1 MAQHV
6 QAAAARAGGGSG
18 SHAGLLEDRTGSD
31 VAGLYFSASGALSSA
46 ITSAVS
52 SIAHHLPNIF
62 DFQQI
67 LEHYTTN
74 FLYGMF
80 VLLATILAA
89 FLLSELR
96 LMHRKRRCQ
105 CQDGKAT
112 YTEIIQYRLDHYFS
126 TSKWA
131 KPCLLLSFT
140 FVLIV
145 FGALGLAIVDPA
157 ATATVPTATNP
168 ESTPNPGPLTTDYLT
183 EAAWVAWT
191 YVADPGTHADAN
203 GTLVRFVSF
212 LITIG
217 GMVIFALMIGII
229 SDFISERVD
238 DLKQGKSRVIESDHT
253 LMLGWSDKSLAIIEQ
268 ICLAN
273 ESEGGGQIVVLA
285 NDSKQDMEAK
295 LLYATE
301 RSTSEHQIKLL
312 GTQVIFRS
320 GNPLMEHELRKV
332 SVATARSIIVLSPP
346 EMDPD
351 EADSLIVRQVLA
363 IKAVLNG
370 RGPHMVVEMQ
380 DIDNKTLVELVDS
393 DQNKVEVVVAHDII
407 GRLMIQC
414 AREPGLAHVL
424 EGLLG
429 FDGDE
434 FYIEEWSD
442 LVGKAFFD
450 ITCRFDDAVPIGI
463 KRGRDDTIIINPP
476 NDYTIRLGDKIIC
489 LAEDNDTY
497 EVNDGSYR
505 LDQGMVYTL
514 ARRKRKC
521 EKLLFCGWR
530 RDMADMISLLDELVV
545 HGSELW
551 LFNQVPV
558 QERGELLKDK
568 DNKEEVETKNLI
580 IKNAIGSPIVRRNL
594 RVLAALDSKG
604 LPTGRV
610 ITLDEFDSI
619 LILSDARA
627 PDTVS
632 SDSRSLASL
641 LLIQDLQ
648 QKIFNHKQKV
658 RGRMAAFGNG
668 GSSSATL
675 SKSLR
680 HLPPPQ
686 DQNNENEK
694 SITGDEAELVSELE
708 SSAPSSPSLE
718 VKIGETSQF
727 TVESYRTR
735 PCDPIGEILDTR
747 TRSLLQVAG
756 CKGYVM
762 SNHIVSMMLA
772 SVAEDRDMNGILG
785 ELLSA
790 QGSETKF
797 CDISHYLD
805 IANPQE
811 CKRSFWDVA
820 VLARQRR
827 EVVFGYKPR
836 DMSWTEAQDLMT
848 NPPNKDKPITWEEGD
863 IIVVLALD

>member
-1 MAQHV
+1 MTQLFVA
-6 QAAAARAGGGSG
+6 QAAPAGSSSG
-18 SHAGLLEDRTGSD
+18 HDADLLADGHAGVVYSSIT
-31 VAGLYFSASGALSSA
+31 GALSSA
-46 ITSAVS
+46 ISYVANR
-52 SIAHHLPNIF
+52 LPNVSEL
-62 DFQQI
+62 QQQ
-67 LEHYTTN
+67 LEHYTTT
-74 FLYGMF
+74 FLYGVF
-80 VLLATILAA
+80 AFLTTILAA

-96 LMHRKRRCQ
+96 LMHRKRKCQ

-157 ATATVPTATNP
+157 AATIDAHTSASAP
-168 ESTPNPGPLTTDYLT
+168 ESIPFISADYLT

-191 YVADPGTHADAN
+191 YVADPGTHADAT

-332 SVATARSIIVLSPP
+332 SVATARSLIVLSPP

-363 IKAVLNG
+363 IKAVLGG

-434 FYIEEWSD
+434 FYIEEWPD
-442 LVGKAFFD
+442 LVGKSFFD

-463 KRGRDDTIIINPP
+463 KRGKDDAISINPP
-476 NDYTIRLGDKIIC
+476 NEYIIREGDKII
-489 LAEDNDTY
+489 
-497 EVNDGSYR
+497 
-505 LDQGMVYTL
+505 
-514 ARRKRKC
+514 
-521 EKLLFCGWR
+521 
-530 RDMADMISLLDELVV
+530 
-545 HGSELW
+545 
-551 LFNQVPV
+551 
-558 QERGELLKDK
+558 
-568 DNKEEVETKNLI
+568 
-580 IKNAIGSPIVRRNL
+580 
-594 RVLAALDSKG
+594 
-604 LPTGRV
+604 
-610 ITLDEFDSI
+610 
-619 LILSDARA
+619 
-627 PDTVS
+627 
-632 SDSRSLASL
+632 
-641 LLIQDLQ
+641 
-648 QKIFNHKQKV
+648 
-658 RGRMAAFGNG
+658 
-668 GSSSATL
+668 
-675 SKSLR
+675 
-680 HLPPPQ
+680 
-686 DQNNENEK
+686 
-694 SITGDEAELVSELE
+694 
-708 SSAPSSPSLE
+708 
-718 VKIGETSQF
+718 
-727 TVESYRTR
+727 
-735 PCDPIGEILDTR
+735 
-747 TRSLLQVAG
+747 
-756 CKGYVM
+756 
-762 SNHIVSMMLA
+762 
-772 SVAEDRDMNGILG
+772 
-785 ELLSA
+785 
-790 QGSETKF
+790 
-797 CDISHYLD
+797 
-805 IANPQE
+805 
-811 CKRSFWDVA
+811 
-820 VLARQRR
+820 
-827 EVVFGYKPR
+827 
-836 DMSWTEAQDLMT
+836 
-848 NPPNKDKPITWEEGD
+848 
-863 IIVVLALD
+863 

>member
-1 MAQHV
+1 M
-6 QAAAARAGGGSG
+6 
-18 SHAGLLEDRTGSD
+18 
-31 VAGLYFSASGALSSA
+31 
-46 ITSAVS
+46 
-52 SIAHHLPNIF
+52 
-62 DFQQI
+62 
-67 LEHYTTN
+67 
-74 FLYGMF
+74 
-80 VLLATILAA
+80 
-89 FLLSELR
+89 
-96 LMHRKRRCQ
+96 
-105 CQDGKAT
+105 
-112 YTEIIQYRLDHYFS
+112 
-126 TSKWA
+126 
-131 KPCLLLSFT
+131 
-140 FVLIV
+140 
-145 FGALGLAIVDPA
+145 
-157 ATATVPTATNP
+157 
-168 ESTPNPGPLTTDYLT
+168 
-183 EAAWVAWT
+183 
-191 YVADPGTHADAN
+191 
-203 GTLVRFVSF
+203 
-212 LITIG
+212 
-217 GMVIFALMIGII
+217 
-229 SDFISERVD
+229 
-238 DLKQGKSRVIESDHT
+238 
-253 LMLGWSDKSLAIIEQ
+253 
-268 ICLAN
+268 
-273 ESEGGGQIVVLA
+273 
-285 NDSKQDMEAK
+285 
-295 LLYATE
+295 
-301 RSTSEHQIKLL
+301 
-312 GTQVIFRS
+312 
-320 GNPLMEHELRKV
+320 
-332 SVATARSIIVLSPP
+332 
-346 EMDPD
+346 
-351 EADSLIVRQVLA
+351 
-363 IKAVLNG
+363 
-370 RGPHMVVEMQ
+370 
-380 DIDNKTLVELVDS
+380 DS

-414 AREPGLAHVL
+414 AREPGLAHVM

-434 FYIEEWSD
+434 FYIEKWPA
-442 LVGKAFFD
+442 LTGKSFCD

-463 KRGRDDTIIINPP
+463 KQGKDDTIIINPP
-476 NDYTIRLGDKIIC
+476 NDYTIREGDKIIC

-497 EVNDGSYR
+497 EVNDGSYS
-505 LDQGMVYTL
+505 LDQGKVHTL

-641 LLIQDLQ
+641 LLVQDLQ

-658 RGRMAAFGNG
+658 RGRMTGFGNG

-686 DQNNENEK
+686 DQNNENEELVT
-694 SITGDEAELVSELE
+694 SNGEADLVSELE
-708 SSAPSSPSLE
+708 SSAPSSPSPE
-718 VKIGETSQF
+718 VKIDETSQF

-797 CDISHYLD
+797 RDISHYLD
-805 IANPQE
+805 VANPQE

-836 DMSWTEAQDLMT
+836 DMSWTEAEDLMT

-863 IIVVLALD
+863 IIIVLALD

>member
-1 MAQHV
+1 MLSSA
-6 QAAAARAGGGSG
+6 
-18 SHAGLLEDRTGSD
+18 
-31 VAGLYFSASGALSSA
+31 VASLSSA
-46 ITSAVS
+46 ITSIAS
-52 SIAHHLPNIF
+52 SILPPSSSSSSSSSSEHIPNLHEL
-62 DFQQI
+62 QLQRH
-67 LEHYTTN
+67 LEHWTSL
-74 FLYGMF
+74 FLYGL
-80 VLLATILAA
+80 VAALAIVWAA

-96 LMHRKRRCQ
+96 LILRKRRCHYQ
-105 CQDGKAT
+105 CQEGKAT
-112 YTEIIQYRLDHYFS
+112 YTEIVQYRLDHYFS

-131 KPCLLLSFT
+131 KPALLLSFT

-145 FGALGLAIVDPA
+145 VGALGLAIVDPPNA
-157 ATATVPTATNP
+157 AANANAAAASASAKVAANNIRAGADGGGDD
-168 ESTPNPGPLTTDYLT
+168 SSSIASNASALSAAYLT

-191 YVADPGTHADAN
+191 YVADPGTHADAT

-238 DLKQGKSRVIESDHT
+238 DLKQGKSRVIESGHT
-253 LMLGWSDKSLAIIEQ
+253 LLLGWSDKSLAIVEQ

-285 NDSKQDMEAK
+285 NDGKQDMEAK

-312 GTQVIFRS
+312 GTEVIFRS

-346 EMDPD
+346 DTDAD

-380 DIDNKTLVELVDS
+380 DIDNKTLVELVDG
-393 DQNKVEVVVAHDII
+393 DQHKVEVVVAHDII
-407 GRLMIQC
+407 GRLMLQC

-434 FYIEEWSD
+434 FYIEGWSA
-442 LVGKAFFD
+442 LVGKSFFD
-450 ITCRFDDAVPIGI
+450 ITCRFDDAVPIGV
-463 KRGRDDTIIINPP
+463 KRGQDDTICINPP
-476 NDYTIRLGDKIIC
+476 NDYIIREGDKILC

-497 EVNDGSYR
+497 EVNDGSYS
-505 LDQGMVYTL
+505 LEQGQVHTL
-514 ARRKRKC
+514 ARRRRKE

-558 QERGELLKDK
+558 RERGELLKDK

-619 LILSDARA
+619 LILSDAGA

-641 LLIQDLQ
+641 LLVQDLQ
-648 QKIFNHKQKV
+648 QKIFVHKQKI
-658 RGRMAAFGNG
+658 RGKMTAYGNG
-668 GSSSATL
+668 GSSSIAL

-680 HLPPPQ
+680 HLPTPQ
-686 DQNNENEK
+686 DYNQKKATTSNDK
-694 SITGDEAELVSELE
+694 HGDEAELVNEFE
-708 SSAPSSPSLE
+708 SSSSSSSSPE
-718 VKIGETSQF
+718 VKIDTTSQF
-727 TVESYRTR
+727 TVESYRTS

-756 CKGYVM
+756 GAY
-762 SNHIVSMMLA
+762 A
-772 SVAEDRDMNGILG
+772 
-785 ELLSA
+785 LL
-790 QGSETKF
+790 
-797 CDISHYLD
+797 I
-805 IANPQE
+805 
-811 CKRSFWDVA
+811 
-820 VLARQRR
+820 
-827 EVVFGYKPR
+827 
-836 DMSWTEAQDLMT
+836 
-848 NPPNKDKPITWEEGD
+848 
-863 IIVVLALD
+863 